1 MSAPEPQGRAKL
13 PRESSGEGAV
23 VAMRVGQEDGV
34 DGPTGNSAD
43 QGLKMLVIV
52 GAGIKYGEPILA
64 EKKCVGARESIGACI
79 WGGDASNA
87 IANTDQLPCL
97 GIELLVKDQ
106 GCDHCTRIIGGL
118 RK

>member
-1 MSAPEPQGRAKL
+1 MPAPEPQGRAKL
-13 PRESSGEGAV
+13 PREAFGEGAV
-23 VAMRVGQEDGV
+23 IAMRMGQEDGV
-34 DGPTGNSAD
+34 DRPTGHGSY
-43 QGLKMLVIV
+43 QGLLMLVIV

-79 WGGDASNA
+79 WGGDAFNA
-87 IANTDQLPCL
+87 IAKTDQLPRL
-97 GIELLVKDQ
+97 GIELLVEDQ